1 MFYRCVDSFPVL
13 PPYTGPPV
21 SYRAA
26 QVQCQRPAPPLWQ
39 HAQICPIKSSGDTAA
54 SYGIPLILQDNNVS
68 MNFKRTLTLWPFTIC
83 AYPKGTRELRP
94 RASEISPL
102 YNFLPSEGW
111 SREAGRLCFFCCFY
125 ESDRL
130 TLTPVSC
137 REFTRCAEVRV
148 WAPRSGGHGMWLG
161 AFSPALEWSTT
172 LRYLYFSV
180 SIFWGFERPLQ
191 ENVLLFLLHCIYF
204 DTFFVMIAWCIR
216 AKTATFLIHFFYCH
230 WNHQRRKTQ
239 NSDADN
245 QKNAECQIWCS

>member
-26 QVQCQRPAPPLWQ
+26 QVQCQRPAPALWQ
-39 HAQICPIKSSGDTAA
+39 YAQICPIKSSGDTAA

-111 SREAGRLCFFCCFY
+111 SREAAVFFLLLLRKRPSDAHTRLMPGIYQVCRGEGLNASVRRPWNVTRSIFSSTGMKYNFAVLVLQCFHFLRLSASTPGKCFTFFAPLHLFWYFFCYDCMMHQ
-125 ESDRL
+125 SQN
-130 TLTPVSC
+130 
-137 REFTRCAEVRV
+137 
-148 WAPRSGGHGMWLG
+148 
-161 AFSPALEWSTT
+161 STVFNT
-172 LRYLYFSV
+172 
-180 SIFWGFERPLQ
+180 
-191 ENVLLFLLHCIYF
+191 FLLLPL
-204 DTFFVMIAWCIR
+204 
-216 AKTATFLIHFFYCH
+216 KSSKKK
-230 WNHQRRKTQ
+230 NSEQRCR
-239 NSDADN
+239 
-245 QKNAECQIWCS
+245 